1 MNTDL
6 DEEKTIAVE
15 VAYATP
21 EKQLIIPVQ
30 VAEGTTAYEA
40 VVQSGIAA
48 EFDSINVEKDAMGI
62 FSRVL
67 NGKTLPMPKEYILS
81 AKDRVEIYRPLTIDP
96 KQARLK
102 RAEAKKAKAKNAL
115 ED

>member
-1 MNTDL
+1 
-6 DEEKTIAVE
+6 
-15 VAYATP
+15 
-21 EKQLIIPVQ
+21 
-30 VAEGTTAYEA
+30 
-40 VVQSGIAA
+40 
-48 EFDSINVEKDAMGI
+48 
-62 FSRVL
+62 
-67 NGKTLPMPKEYILS
+67 MPKEYILS